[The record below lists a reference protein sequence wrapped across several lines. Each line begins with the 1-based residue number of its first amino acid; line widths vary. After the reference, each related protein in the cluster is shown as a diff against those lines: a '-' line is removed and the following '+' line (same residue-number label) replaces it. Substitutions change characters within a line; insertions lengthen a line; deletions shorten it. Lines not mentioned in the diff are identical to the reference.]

1 MEYIGY
7 ALVAAGVAAIAY
19 GLLASRRRPDVS
31 VAPSTPSVEDTA
43 DIDVRLR
50 PKVSEFHVVGDEARV
65 TFDVPLPPGGA
76 DPVLT
81 GLLKYEAIEV
91 LRAKARTL
99 PIDQVVSVMVLA
111 GSTPIGTVALPSA
124 GVLPPEMEPPVSLN
138 LDAADDPLSHTL
150 GGHVD
155 PSAAGTPG
163 ADVLGP
169 IGSEIRVPSALD
181 AALRAAGVSVET
193 ADAPEL
199 VRGLITLHRYQVEEK
214 DDRTYL
220 ARKGG
225 TTTFVRDIAH
235 GPGDHP
241 ELDEADI
248 RRFVADFVQSGAD
261 RGLLVTAKYA
271 PYAIYEREKAEP
283 RIQFISR
290 ERLQG
295 FVDRMA
301 TS

>member
-1 MEYIGY
+1 M
-7 ALVAAGVAAIAY
+7 
-19 GLLASRRRPDVS
+19 
-31 VAPSTPSVEDTA
+31 
-43 DIDVRLR
+43 DVRLR

-65 TFDVPLPPGGA
+65 TFDVPLPAEGA
-76 DPVLT
+76 DQVLT

-99 PIDQVVSVMVLA
+99 PIEQVVRVMVLA
-111 GSTPIGTVALPSA
+111 GSTPIGTVVLPSA
-124 GVLPPEMEPPVSLN
+124 GVLPPEMEPPVSLK

-150 GGHVD
+150 PGHVD
-155 PSAAGTPG
+155 PSVAGTPG
-163 ADVLGP
+163 SDVLAP
-169 IGSEIRVPSALD
+169 IAAEIRIPSAID
-181 AALRAAGVSVET
+181 AALRASGVAVQS

-199 VRGLITLHRYQVEEK
+199 VRGLITLHRYQLEER
-214 DDRTYL
+214 DARTYL

-225 TTTFVRDIAH
+225 TTTLVRDIAH
-235 GPGDHP
+235 GAGDHP

-261 RGLLVTAKYA
+261 HGLLVTAKYA